1 MVANPISKN
10 SVQYIA
16 GLTKNV
22 AVDYSG
28 GDQTLAVVSRSLSAN
43 VAGTVVLRM
52 ADDTADITRYMQAG
66 IDYPWAV
73 KLIRNSG
80 TTAGMG
86 LVAGY

>member
-1 MVANPISKN
+1 MAANPISKN
-10 SVQYIA
+10 SVEAISSI
-16 GLTKNV
+16 TRNV
-22 AVDYSG
+22 AIDYSG

-43 VAGTVVLRM
+43 VAGTVVLQM
-52 ADDTADITRYMQAG
+52 ANDSSNVTRYMQAG

-73 KLIRNSG
+73 KIIRNSG